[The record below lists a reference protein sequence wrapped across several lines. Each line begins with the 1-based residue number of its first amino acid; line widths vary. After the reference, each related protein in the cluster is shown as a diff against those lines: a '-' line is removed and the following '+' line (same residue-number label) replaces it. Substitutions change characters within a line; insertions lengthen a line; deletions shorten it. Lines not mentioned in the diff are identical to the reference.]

1 MPIVTSETLHNENCF
16 NYLKALYLPASVL
29 DNLKQVSPDLS
40 DDLKRVHDS
49 GEGYKADV
57 AYADLYTK
65 FFSVVED
72 NIERIFDEATASL
85 RAESASVQART
96 DNPRT
101 RSREQSTSDEHAL
114 SKIKDLNQFIDS
126 IYSNK
131 NDILKSTFEA
141 IKHIPL
147 RQTPSSSSIE
157 SQIKK
162 NLRDDGNRVNTASQS
177 PAQAGSA
184 YGRAVATFF
193 SDTFKPQH
201 TTSLA
206 TVREYDYNRDS
217 ALKELRFGTQGQRHK
232 GVERVSPLFERWL
245 QVQALNNEQRPADIT
260 HVYINNLGLDRTDME
275 GKKERALTLAL
286 HQLEEGH
293 PNLAVIT
300 LPADKGLMSQSDFK
314 KTTDA
319 HSFADVENE
328 FLQISKKDSDAT
340 RAVKDFF
347 ISDAI
352 RERIFSDN
360 NVYSP
365 ESEKAQLKTLFDKS
379 AEALKLDHK
388 ETLTSAERQALWF
401 HFTKF
406 ELTNHII
413 DKLAPKS
420 VNFSCKDAI
429 DRGGVSSAYY
439 NLMSSIQAGNP
450 LKREEFECALH
461 AAPAM
466 VKARG
471 MNHHLKLIWNA
482 VDTYITANY
491 ADINK
496 PKSGMK
502 WLIEWRDLN
511 CPHARVE
518 ALLKQRVR
526 ETIKELG
533 NTSIDNTHIN
543 SLRFKSLR
551 ALKAIQEQS
560 DLGTSGKRLLLEVV
574 TRTPE
579 MVFNPG
585 NKENAE
591 RYEKLA
597 DVIEIK
603 YPKLQALAS
612 MIKVVAGAALYVLT
626 LGKAKETL
634 TSGIASFKAAI
645 HSDTRESTQQNM
657 KEQIQQ
663 IRTHAPNPAN
673 AVDSGNQAGSEQDPD
688 ASQDPSAGS
697 SQRP

>member
-1 MPIVTSETLHNENCF
+1 MPNVTSEILHNKNCF
-16 NYLKALYLPASVL
+16 NYLKALHLPDSVL
-29 DNLKQVSPDLS
+29 ENLRQVSPDLS
-40 DDLKRVHDS
+40 ADLQRVRDS
-49 GEGYKADV
+49 GEGYNPDV

-72 NIERIFDEATASL
+72 NIEQIFDQANDSL
-85 RAESASVQART
+85 RAEYASVQARK
-96 DNPRT
+96 DNPIT
-101 RSREQSTSDEHAL
+101 RSSGRSTSDELVL
-114 SKIKDLNQFIDS
+114 SKLKDLNRFIDS
-126 IYSNK
+126 IYINK

-141 IKHIPL
+141 IQHIPL

-206 TVREYDYNRDS
+206 TVREYDYNRNS

-245 QVQALNNEQRPADIT
+245 QVQAINEQPSEGHRADIT
-260 HVYINNLGLDRTDME
+260 HVYINNLGFDRTDME
-275 GKKERALTLAL
+275 GKKERALTLEL
-286 HQLEEGH
+286 HKLEERH

-319 HSFADVENE
+319 HPFNDVKSE
-328 FLQISKKDSDAT
+328 FLQISKKNSDST
-340 RAVKDFF
+340 RTVKDFF

-360 NVYSP
+360 NGGYSS
-365 ESEKAQLKTLFDKS
+365 ESENAQLKRLFDNS
-379 AEALKLDHK
+379 VNALKLEHK

-413 DKLAPKS
+413 SQLNPKS

-482 VDTYITANY
+482 VDTYINANY
-491 ADINK
+491 TDINK
-496 PKSGMK
+496 PESGMK

-518 ALLKQRVR
+518 ALLKQRVI
-526 ETIKELG
+526 ETQNELRSA
-533 NTSIDNTHIN
+533 SIDNEHTN

-551 ALKAIQEQS
+551 ILDAIQQQS
-560 DLGTSGKRLLLEVV
+560 ELGTSGKRLLLEVV

-585 NKENAE
+585 NKENAQ

-597 DVIEIK
+597 NVIEIK

-612 MIKVVAGAALYVLT
+612 MIKVLAGAALYVLT

-634 TSGIASFKAAI
+634 TSGMASFKAAI

-657 KEQIQQ
+657 KAQIQE
-663 IRTHAPNPAN
+663 IRTHVENRGEESAKENPEA
-673 AVDSGNQAGSEQDPD
+673 SED
-688 ASQDPSAGS
+688 ASVGS
-697 SQRP
+697 CPRH